1 MDVWKKTY
9 CAMQYNRVLYSVVRK
24 ERNLMEASKYPAE
37 NIPQNPDSFAAVCKE
52 CGNGT
57 LNNAAIEAFE
67 IVPDPF
73 DEEGYGLQ
81 CKVCNSNRVEVAF

>member
-1 MDVWKKTY
+1 M
-9 CAMQYNRVLYSVVRK
+9 R
-24 ERNLMEASKYPAE
+24 ASNENPAE
-37 NIPQNPDSFAAVCKE
+37 NPTPQNPDSFAAICKE

-57 LNNAAIEAFE
+57 LNNAAVEAFE

-81 CKVCNSNRVEVAF
+81 CKVCGSNRVEVAL